1 MVKYLLL
8 ATAPALLKAQE
19 ETCMAKLASDEVDD
33 NECDGFRSFSKLK
46 NWIEL
51 INCPEDEGSG
61 ELCGERTGA
70 PWRNPNWQEKSLS
83 YQQQVNF
90 VLSNYGCNCFLD
102 TKTAPKPNQ
111 EDKKVRV
118 PGVSGQP
125 VDALDQAC
133 QVLAKR
139 STCLSFDFEGM
150 PFLDGLK
157 CDYRLWYSTFFNSET
172 GQHECGSL
180 NNPGYDNYN
189 KNEERFNI
197 NQCRKT
203 LCEMDREFA
212 LAVAPML
219 KDPFKFYE
227 DHAGNFDI
235 AGTNKC
241 VIIERENKQDQCC
254 GWDFERSPFSTVD
267 QRCCD
272 GEIFKAD
279 SMEAEFQCVDDNE
292 VM

>member
-19 ETCMAKLASDEVDD
+19 ETCMAKFANDDVDNDE
-33 NECDGFRSFSKLK
+33 CGFRNVYRLK

-51 INCPEDEGSG
+51 INCPDGEESG
-61 ELCGERTGA
+61 ELCRERTGA
-70 PWRNPNWQEKSLS
+70 PWRNPKWQEKSFT
-83 YQQQVNF
+83 YQQQINF
-90 VLSNYGCNCFLD
+90 VLRNYGCNCFLD
-102 TKTAPKPNQ
+102 SKMLPHPNQ
-111 EDKKVRV
+111 DDKTVRV
-118 PGVSGQP
+118 PGVSGHP

-139 STCLSFDFEGM
+139 SSCLLIDNQGIPTLEGQ
-150 PFLDGLK
+150 K
-157 CDYRLWYSTFFNSET
+157 CDYRLWYSTFFNPES
-172 GQHECGSL
+172 GQYECGTE
-180 NNPGYDNYN
+180 NNPGYDNMN
-189 KNEERFNI
+189 KNEERYNT

-212 LAVAPML
+212 MVVAPML

-227 DHAGNFDI
+227 KNSGKFNI

-241 VIIERENKQDQCC
+241 VIVDRENKQDQCC
-254 GWDFERSPFSTVD
+254 GWDFERNPFSSVD